1 MFLSSSLLGN
11 SVKGEGS
18 KELNCYVVYGE
29 GSWGLRQ
36 GLNRVARK
44 VGGAWPAR
52 CGGDFRSPRK
62 PAGPATGN
70 CGLPVKARSRPNSK
84 NGTAKRK
91 GQNKKALQQNV
102 AEPFVQGMDGL
113 SNQIDS
119 SLFASQ
125 KCSF

>member
-1 MFLSSSLLGN
+1 VAVPGPRGAEATLG
-11 SVKGEGS
+11 
-18 KELNCYVVYGE
+18 
-29 GSWGLRQ
+29 
-36 GLNRVARK
+36 A
-44 VGGAWPAR
+44 PANPLGQPPATADYR
-52 CGGDFRSPRK
+52 RK
-62 PAGPATGN
+62 PG
-70 CGLPVKARSRPNSK
+70 CRPNSK

-102 AEPFVQGMDGL
+102 AELFVQGMDGL

>member
-18 KELNCYVVYGE
+18 KEMNCYVVYGE

-70 CGLPVKARSRPNSK
+70 CGLPEKARLPPQFKKRNGKKEGSK
-84 NGTAKRK
+84 
-91 GQNKKALQQNV
+91 
-102 AEPFVQGMDGL
+102 
-113 SNQIDS
+113 
-119 SLFASQ
+119 
-125 KCSF
+125 